1 MRPSAPIRQR
11 APLQGTAPLPGT
23 APVQGTA
30 PLQGTASLRETASR
44 PLYRRLPLRQVL
56 CLVPLVA
63 VAVWVVQ
70 HRSLIGS
77 GARQMLTADPWWLL
91 TAVATTGLGWVAV
104 SFARQGTVL
113 ERLPARRL
121 FATQFAA
128 GAANHL
134 LPSGIGASAVNIRF
148 MTGCGL
154 TSARSSAALALYFL
168 AEAVTRIVLLLV
180 LLTAFPE
187 ALRVG
192 PLLPERTTGLVV
204 WAAVTGAVVLVA
216 GLLLI
221 RRVRRMIRDFLRTA
235 LADARSLHLRPSRA
249 LALWGGSLAFPLL
262 QASGLVAVAL
272 ALELDVWPPHVM
284 LAYLAASAVAAVVP
298 SPGGIGSVDA
308 ALVIALVAA
317 GAPVAAATSTVLAY
331 RFITLWLPLVP
342 GALVLGALVR
352 SKIL

>member
-1 MRPSAPIRQR
+1 MPEAMPRPAEQ
-11 APLQGTAPLPGT
+11 PLD
-23 APVQGTA
+23 
-30 PLQGTASLRETASR
+30 R
-44 PLYRRLPLRQVL
+44 PAEQAVRRSLYRRLPLRQIL
-56 CLVPLVA
+56 CLLPLLV

-77 GARQMLTADPWWLL
+77 GARQMFTANPYWLL

-154 TSARSSAALALYFL
+154 PPARSSAALALYFL
-168 AEAVTRIVLLLV
+168 AEATARVGLLLV
-180 LLTAFPE
+180 LLVAFPE
-187 ALRVG
+187 ALRLS
-192 PLLPERTTGLVV
+192 PLLPESVSGTVV
-204 WAAVTGAVVLVA
+204 AGVVAAAGVLVA
-216 GLLLI
+216 GVALI
-221 RRVRRMIRDFLRTA
+221 RPVRRLVVTFLRTA
-235 LADARSLHLRPSRA
+235 LADARSLHMRPSRA

-262 QASGLVAVAL
+262 QATGLVAVAL
-272 ALELDVWPPHVM
+272 ALELEVRPAHVM
-284 LAYLAASAVAAVVP
+284 LAYLAATAVAAVVP
-298 SPGGIGSVDA
+298 APGGIGSVDA

-317 GAPVAAATSTVLAY
+317 GAPVESATSTVLAY
-331 RFITLWLPLVP
+331 RFITVWLPLIP
-342 GALVLGALVR
+342 GALVLGGLVR
-352 SKIL
+352 WKIV

>member
-1 MRPSAPIRQR
+1 MPDVMPCPTGQPLDQPVEQPKER
-11 APLQGTAPLPGT
+11 AGRWALL
-23 APVQGTA
+23 
-30 PLQGTASLRETASR
+30 
-44 PLYRRLPLRQVL
+44 RRLPLRQIL
-56 CLVPLVA
+56 CLLPLLV
-63 VAVWVVQ
+63 VGYWVVQ

-77 GARQMLTADPWWLL
+77 GARQMFTANPYWLL

-154 TSARSSAALALYFL
+154 PPARSSAALALYFL
-168 AEAVTRIVLLLV
+168 AEATTRVGLLV
-180 LLTAFPE
+180 VLFLVFPQ
-187 ALRVG
+187 ALRLG
-192 PLLPERTTGLVV
+192 PLLPESVSGMVV
-204 WAAVTGAVVLVA
+204 AGAVVAAGALVA
-216 GLLLI
+216 GVALI
-221 RRVRRMIRDFLRTA
+221 RPVRRIVVKFLRTA
-235 LADARSLHLRPSRA
+235 MADARSLHMRPSRA

-262 QASGLVAVAL
+262 QAAGLVAVAL
-272 ALELDVWPPHVM
+272 ALELEVRPAHVM
-284 LAYLAASAVAAVVP
+284 LAYLAATAVAAVVP

-317 GAPVAAATSTVLAY
+317 GAPVEAATSTVLAY
-331 RFITLWLPLVP
+331 RFITVWLPLLP
-342 GALVLGALVR
+342 GALVLGGLVR
-352 SKIL
+352 SKIV